1 MSAYTI
7 IVTWDCEG
15 ADEGRSAALWELR
28 ATLAD
33 ARKAWEYM
41 KRHQAQWR
49 PVVFAWPLAWW
60 RGPRKT
66 DARFKRLVKLSR
78 LASRFEQ
85 RQPERVRG
93 LGAEIARAA
102 ARQR

>member
-33 ARKAWEYM
+33 ARKARAYM
-41 KRHQAQWR
+41 HRTDPDRR
-49 PVVFAWPLAWW
+49 PVVYAWPLAWW
-60 RGPRKT
+60 RGARTT
-66 DARFKRLVKLSR
+66 DARYKRLVKLSR

-85 RQPERVRG
+85 RQPGRVRG
-93 LGAEIARAA
+93 LVAEIARAA